1 LPLGEI
7 RDNTNKQSRDKV
19 IQEKIKDLVEK
30 YIETLEKDNDTIK
43 AYRLDLE
50 KFTEAFGDKTASE
63 ISSTQLKT
71 YLDDLSTRNGKRVS
85 VSTQNRH
92 YATISCFFNWLIR
105 DSKLIENPIKNV
117 QRRKPNKDMGETNSK
132 DIIRYLDKEMI
143 GKIMSNAKSIREE
156 FLFDLLYSSGLRI
169 SEALALNVQD
179 IRNGIIQIRAGK
191 GNRARVTY
199 LSKHTEKL
207 FKKYLEK
214 RTPDRSVLF
223 KAKSI
228 EEAQALRNGGS
239 LFTTNNGTR
248 LGYHRANQ
256 LFKQAARGIK
266 NADNTPLTIH
276 QLRHTFCTERVGH
289 IDIRVLQKLAGHSD
303 IRTTLRYAKVADKVA
318 REQFERF
325 DRERKAGFDD
335 NGDFRLPTQE
345 DFERAESIA

>member
-1 LPLGEI
+1 MKEEL
-7 RDNTNKQSRDKV
+7 
-19 IQEKIKDLVEK
+19 IKDLVEQ
-30 YIETLEKDNDTIK
+30 YVASLEKDNDTIK

-50 KFTEAFGDKTASE
+50 KFVLAFGSRVPTE
-63 ISSTQLKT
+63 LKAPELKE
-71 YLDDLSTRNGKRVS
+71 YLDLLTTRTGKRVS

-105 DSKLIENPIKNV
+105 ESKLIENPIKNV
-117 QRRKPNKDMGETNSK
+117 QRRKANKDAGETNSK
-132 DIIRYLDKEMI
+132 DIIRYLDKEI
-143 GKIMSNAKSIREE
+143 ISKIMNTSKSVREE

-169 SEALALNVQD
+169 SEALALNIQD
-179 IRNGIIQIRAGK
+179 IRNGIIQVRAGK

-214 RTPDRSVLF
+214 RVPDRAVLF
-223 KAKSI
+223 KAKNI
-228 EEAQALRNGGS
+228 EEAQALRNEGA

-256 LFKQAARGIK
+256 LFKQASKGIK
-266 NADNTPLTIH
+266 NPDGTPLTIH

-318 REQFERF
+318 REQFEKF

-335 NGDFRLPTQE
+335 NGEFKLPTQE
-345 DFERAESIA
+345 DFERAQALV

>member
-1 LPLGEI
+1 MKEEL
-7 RDNTNKQSRDKV
+7 V
-19 IQEKIKDLVEK
+19 KDLVEQ
-30 YIETLEKDNDTIK
+30 YVESLEKDNDTIK

-50 KFTEAFGDKTASE
+50 KFTASFGERRPTE
-63 ISSTQLKT
+63 IKSPELKE
-71 YLDDLSTRNGKRVS
+71 YLDALTTRTGKRVS

-92 YATISCFFNWLIR
+92 YATISCFFNWLIKQ
-105 DSKLIENPIKNV
+105 SKLIENPIKNV
-117 QRRKPNKDMGETNSK
+117 ERRKPNKDLGETNSK
-132 DIIRYLDKEMI
+132 DIIRYLDREI
-143 GKIMSNAKSIREE
+143 VSKIMAEAKSIREE

-179 IRNGIIQIRAGK
+179 IRNGVIQIRAGK

-199 LSKHTEKL
+199 MSKHTEKL

-214 RTPDRSVLF
+214 RVPDRSVLF
-223 KAKSI
+223 QAQTI
-228 EEAQALRNGGS
+228 EEAQALRNEGA

-256 LFKQAARGIK
+256 LFKQASRGIK
-266 NADNTPLTIH
+266 NPDNTPLTIH

-318 REQFERF
+318 REQFDKF
-325 DRERKAGFDD
+325 DRERSAGFSDT
-335 NGDFRLPTQE
+335 GEFKLPTIE
-345 DFERAESIA
+345 DFEQAQALV

>member
-1 LPLGEI
+1 MNNE
-7 RDNTNKQSRDKV
+7 NQKV
-19 IQEKIKDLVEK
+19 KDLVEK
-30 YIETLEKDNDTIK
+30 YIADLEKDNDTIK

-50 KFTEAFGDKTASE
+50 KFTERFGEMNVLE
-63 ISSTQLKT
+63 IKSQELKE
-71 YLDDLSTRNGKRVS
+71 YLDSLTTRSGKRVS

-92 YATISCFFNWLIR
+92 YATISCFFNYLIR
-105 DSKLIENPIKNV
+105 ESKLIENPIKSV
-117 QRRKPNKDMGETNSK
+117 ARRRPNKDVGEANSK
-132 DIIRYLDKEMI
+132 DIIRYLEKDVI
-143 GKIMSNAKSIREE
+143 QKIMQNAKTIREE
-156 FLFDLLYSSGLRI
+156 FLFDLLYNSGLRI

-179 IRNGIIQIRAGK
+179 IRNGVVQIRAGK

-214 RTPDRSVLF
+214 RVPDRSVLF
-223 KAKSI
+223 KAKTI
-228 EEAQALRNGGS
+228 EEAQALRNEGA

-256 LFKQAARGIK
+256 LFKQAARNMK

-303 IRTTLRYAKVADKVA
+303 IRTTLRYAKVADRVA
-318 REQFERF
+318 REQFEKF
-325 DRERKAGFDD
+325 DRERSAGFDEK
-335 NGDFRLPTQE
+335 GEFKLPTQD
-345 DFERAESIA
+345 DFDRAESLV

>member
-1 LPLGEI
+1 MKEE
-7 RDNTNKQSRDKV
+7 Q
-19 IQEKIKDLVEK
+19 IKDLVEK
-30 YIETLEKDNDTIK
+30 YIESLEKDNDTIK

-50 KFTEAFGDKTASE
+50 KFTAVFGDTTAMSIKPAE
-63 ISSTQLKT
+63 LKE
-71 YLDDLSTRNGKRVS
+71 YLDNLTTRNGKRVS

-105 DSKLIENPIKNV
+105 ETKLIENPIKNV
-117 QRRKPNKDMGETNSK
+117 NRRKPNKDVGEINSK
-132 DIIRYLDKEMI
+132 DIIRYLDKDVI
-143 GKIMSNAKSIREE
+143 GKIMSNAKSVREE

-199 LSKHTEKL
+199 MSKHTEKL
-207 FKKYLEK
+207 FRKYLEK
-214 RTPDRSVLF
+214 RVPDRAVLY
-223 KAKSI
+223 KAQTL
-228 EEAQALRNGGS
+228 EEAQALKHEGS

-256 LFKQAARGIK
+256 LFKQAARGLK
-266 NADNTPLTIH
+266 NPDNTPLTIH

-303 IRTTLRYAKVADKVA
+303 IRTTLRYAKVADVVA
-318 REQFERF
+318 REQFEKF
-325 DRERKAGFDD
+325 DRSRGFDD
-335 NGDFRLPTQE
+335 HGQFTLPTQE
-345 DFERAESIA
+345 DFEKAEALI

>member
-1 LPLGEI
+1 MSEEL
-7 RDNTNKQSRDKV
+7 
-19 IQEKIKDLVEK
+19 IKDLVEK
-30 YIETLEKDNDTIK
+30 YIESLEKDNDTIK

-50 KFTEAFGDKTASE
+50 KFVAIFSE
-63 ISSTQLKT
+63 KKPTDISSQELKD
-71 YLDDLSTRNGKRVS
+71 YLDNLTTRTGKRVS

-105 DSKLIENPIKNV
+105 ESKLIENPIKKV
-117 QRRKPNKDMGETNSK
+117 TRRRPNKDLGETNSK
-132 DIIRYLDKEMI
+132 DIIRYLDMDTI
-143 GKIMSNAKSIREE
+143 NKIMGNAKSIREE

-199 LSKHTEKL
+199 MSKKTEKL
-207 FKKYLEK
+207 FTKYLEK
-214 RTPDRSVLF
+214 RVPDRSVLF
-223 KAKSI
+223 KAQTI
-228 EEAQALRNGGS
+228 EEAQALKNEGA

-256 LFKQAARGIK
+256 LFKQAARGLK
-266 NADNTPLTIH
+266 NPDDTPLTIH

-318 REQFERF
+318 REQFRKF
-325 DRERKAGFDD
+325 DEMRGFDE
-335 NGDFRLPTQE
+335 NGDFKLPTQD
-345 DFERAESIA
+345 DFEKAPAIA

>member
-1 LPLGEI
+1 MNE
-7 RDNTNKQSRDKV
+7 KV
-19 IQEKIKDLVEK
+19 KDLVAK
-30 YIETLEKDNDTIK
+30 YVEALQKDNDTIK

-50 KFTEAFGDKTASE
+50 RFVEKFGENDVDGLTKDDIKE
-63 ISSTQLKT
+63 
-71 YLDDLSTRNGKRVS
+71 YLNNLTTRSGKRVS

-92 YATISCFFNWLIR
+92 YATLSCFFNWAIR
-105 DSKLIENPIKNV
+105 ESMMSENPMKAIA
-117 QRRKPNKDMGETNSK
+117 RRKPNKDLGETSTK
-132 DIIRYLDKEMI
+132 DIIRYLDKETI
-143 GKIMSNAKSIREE
+143 DKILNNAKSIREE

-179 IRNGIIQIRAGK
+179 IRNGVIHIRQGK

-199 LSKHTEKL
+199 LSKHSEKL

-214 RTPDRSVLF
+214 RTPDREVMSQARTPEEREAL
-223 KAKSI
+223 KI
-228 EEAQALRNGGS
+228 EGA

-256 LFKQAARGIK
+256 LFKQASKAMK

-276 QLRHTFCTERVGH
+276 QLRHTFCTERVGY

-318 REQFERF
+318 EEHFRKFDEEQRQEER
-325 DRERKAGFDD
+325 
-335 NGDFRLPTQE
+335 RLI
-345 DFERAESIA
+345 ESLPLGETA

>member
-1 LPLGEI
+1 MVKEE
-7 RDNTNKQSRDKV
+7 Q
-19 IQEKIKDLVEK
+19 IKDLVEK
-30 YIETLEKDNDTIK
+30 YIESLEKDNDTVK

-50 KFTEAFGDKTASE
+50 KFIAAFGERTAMTIKATE
-63 ISSTQLKT
+63 LKD
-71 YLDDLSTRNGKRVS
+71 YLDTLSTRSGKRVS

-105 DSKLIENPIKNV
+105 ESKLIENPIKNV
-117 QRRKPNKDMGETNSK
+117 TRRKPNKDEGEINSK

-143 GKIMSNAKSIREE
+143 AKIMSNAKSNREE

-199 LSKHTEKL
+199 MSKNTEKL
-207 FKKYLEK
+207 FRKYLEK
-214 RTPDRSVLF
+214 RVPDRSVLY
-223 KAKSI
+223 KATTL
-228 EEAQALRNGGS
+228 EEAQALKHEGA

-256 LFKQAARGIK
+256 LFKQAARGLK
-266 NADNTPLTIH
+266 NPDNTPLTIH

-303 IRTTLRYAKVADKVA
+303 IRTTLRYAKVADNVA

-325 DRERKAGFDD
+325 DRSRGFDE
-335 NGDFRLPTQE
+335 NGQFKLPTQE
-345 DFERAESIA
+345 DFEKAEALV

>member
-1 LPLGEI
+1 MKEEL
-7 RDNTNKQSRDKV
+7 
-19 IQEKIKDLVEK
+19 IKDLVEQ
-30 YIETLEKDNDTIK
+30 YVASLEKDNDTIK

-50 KFTEAFGDKTASE
+50 KFVLAFGSKVPTE
-63 ISSTQLKT
+63 LKAAELKE
-71 YLDDLSTRNGKRVS
+71 YLDALTTRTGKRVS

-105 DSKLIENPIKNV
+105 ESKLIENPIKNV
-117 QRRKPNKDMGETNSK
+117 QRRKANKDAGETNSK
-132 DIIRYLDKEMI
+132 DIIRYLDKETI
-143 GKIMSNAKSIREE
+143 AQIMNNAKSVREE

-169 SEALALNVQD
+169 SEALALNIQD
-179 IRNGIIQIRAGK
+179 IRNGIIQVRAGK

-199 LSKHTEKL
+199 MSKHTEKL
-207 FKKYLEK
+207 FRKYLEK
-214 RTPDRSVLF
+214 RVPDRAVLF
-223 KAKSI
+223 KAKNI
-228 EEAQALRNGGS
+228 EEAQALKNEGA

-256 LFKQAARGIK
+256 LFKQASKGIK
-266 NADNTPLTIH
+266 NPDGTPLTIH

-318 REQFERF
+318 REQFEKF

-335 NGDFRLPTQE
+335 NGEFKLPTQE
-345 DFERAESIA
+345 DFERAQALV

>member
-1 LPLGEI
+1 MKEEL
-7 RDNTNKQSRDKV
+7 
-19 IQEKIKDLVEK
+19 IKDLVEQ
-30 YIETLEKDNDTIK
+30 YVAALEKDNDTIK

-50 KFTEAFGDKTASE
+50 KFVASFGSKVPTEIKAPE
-63 ISSTQLKT
+63 LKE
-71 YLDDLSTRNGKRVS
+71 YLDALTTRTAKRVS

-105 DSKLIENPIKNV
+105 ESKLIENPIKNV
-117 QRRKPNKDMGETNSK
+117 QRRKPNKDAGETNSK
-132 DIIRYLDKEMI
+132 DIIRYLDKEII
-143 GKIMSNAKSIREE
+143 GKIMSTSKSVREE

-179 IRNGIIQIRAGK
+179 IRNGIIQVRAGK

-207 FKKYLEK
+207 FRKYLEK
-214 RTPDRSVLF
+214 RVPDRAVLF
-223 KAKSI
+223 KAKNI
-228 EEAQALRNGGS
+228 EEAQSLKNEGS

-256 LFKQAARGIK
+256 LFKQASRGIK
-266 NADNTPLTIH
+266 NPDSTPLTIH

-318 REQFERF
+318 REQFEKF

-335 NGDFRLPTQE
+335 NGEFKLPTQE
-345 DFERAESIA
+345 DFERATSLV

>member
-1 LPLGEI
+1 MKE
-7 RDNTNKQSRDKV
+7 
-19 IQEKIKDLVEK
+19 EFIKDLVEQ
-30 YIETLEKDNDTIK
+30 YVSALEKDNDTVK

-50 KFTEAFGDKTASE
+50 KFVIAFGNKVPTEMKAPE
-63 ISSTQLKT
+63 LKE
-71 YLDDLSTRNGKRVS
+71 YLDFLTTRTGKRVS

-105 DSKLIENPIKNV
+105 ESKMIENPIKNV
-117 QRRKPNKDMGETNSK
+117 QRRKPNKDVGETNSK
-132 DIIRYLDKEMI
+132 DIIRYLDKETI
-143 GKIMSNAKSIREE
+143 SKIMTSAKSVREE

-179 IRNGIIQIRAGK
+179 IRNGIIQVRAGK
-191 GNRARVTY
+191 GNRPRVTY

-207 FKKYLEK
+207 FRKYLEK
-214 RTPDRSVLF
+214 RVPDRAVLF
-223 KAKSI
+223 KAKNI
-228 EEAQALRNGGS
+228 EEAQALKNEGS

-256 LFKQAARGIK
+256 LFKQASKGIK
-266 NADNTPLTIH
+266 NADDTPLTIH

-303 IRTTLRYAKVADKVA
+303 IRTTLRYAKVADIVA
-318 REQFERF
+318 REQFEKF

-335 NGDFRLPTQE
+335 NGEFKLPTQE
-345 DFERAESIA
+345 DFEKAQALV

>member
-1 LPLGEI
+1 MKEEL
-7 RDNTNKQSRDKV
+7 
-19 IQEKIKDLVEK
+19 IKNLVEK
-30 YIETLEKDNDTIK
+30 YVSTLEKDNDTIK

-50 KFTEAFGDKTASE
+50 KFVAAFGEKIPTAIKAAE
-63 ISSTQLKT
+63 LKD
-71 YLDDLSTRNGKRVS
+71 YLDSLTTRTGKRVS

-105 DSKLIENPIKNV
+105 ESKLIENPIKNV
-117 QRRKPNKDMGETNSK
+117 QRRKPNKDAGETNSK
-132 DIIRYLDKEMI
+132 DIIRYLDKETI
-143 GKIMSNAKSIREE
+143 STIMNNAKSVREE

-199 LSKHTEKL
+199 MSKHTEKL
-207 FKKYLEK
+207 FRKYLEK
-214 RTPDRSVLF
+214 RVPDRAVLF
-223 KAKSI
+223 KAKNI
-228 EEAQALRNGGS
+228 EEAQALKNEGA

-256 LFKQAARGIK
+256 LFKQASKGVK
-266 NADNTPLTIH
+266 NPDGTPLTIH

-318 REQFERF
+318 REQFEKF
-325 DRERKAGFDD
+325 DRERKAGFNDD
-335 NGDFRLPTQE
+335 GEFKLPTQE
-345 DFERAESIA
+345 DFEKAQALV

>member
-1 LPLGEI
+1 MKEEL
-7 RDNTNKQSRDKV
+7 
-19 IQEKIKDLVEK
+19 IKNLVEK
-30 YIETLEKDNDTIK
+30 YVETLEKDNDTVK

-50 KFTEAFGDKTASE
+50 KFVEAFGERVPTELKAPE
-63 ISSTQLKT
+63 IKQ
-71 YLDDLSTRNGKRVS
+71 YLDSLTTRSGKRVS

-105 DSKLIENPIKNV
+105 DSKLIENPIKTV
-117 QRRKPNKDMGETNSK
+117 VRRKPNKDLGEINSK
-132 DIIRYLDKEMI
+132 DIIRYLDKLTI
-143 GKIMSNAKSIREE
+143 KRIMDNAKSTREE

-199 LSKHTEKL
+199 LSKNTERL

-214 RTPDRSVLF
+214 RVPDREALYR
-223 KAKSI
+223 AKTI
-228 EEAQALRNGGS
+228 EDAQKLKYEGA

-256 LFKQAARGIK
+256 LFKQSAKDIY
-266 NADNTPLTIH
+266 NADSTPLTIH

-318 REQFERF
+318 REQFEKF
-325 DRERKAGFDD
+325 DKSRGFTDAGEFI
-335 NGDFRLPTQE
+335 LPTQE
-345 DFERAESIA
+345 DFEKAEVLV